1 MTKATDSVRILLK
14 AYGDELSL
22 EQIKKLLATKDDI
35 TSSVSELVSEK
46 IIEEV
51 SPNTYKISDTTRPK
65 FFYVFQKKSYMKE
78 FNTECIFCSY
88 SPDSKPIAHW
98 DSIEEV
104 QAGDI
109 VLHECDGSIYA
120 VSEAK
125 GHVYDAD
132 RPYSY
137 TDGNIDHGRKVDLS
151 YVWLKS
157 QIDRKSD
164 KFEQLRKDLYE
175 SQPEKV
181 APFDKNGKGN
191 EGYLFYFN
199 DVCAKMIFSEMLKQ
213 R

>member
-1 MTKATDSVRILLK
+1 MTKTTDSVRILLK
-14 AYGDELSL
+14 VYGEELTL
-22 EQIKKLLATKDDI
+22 EQIKKLLAKKDDI
-35 TSSVSELVSEK
+35 TSAISELVSEK
-46 IIEEV
+46 VIVEV
-51 SPNTYKISDTTRPK
+51 NPDTYKISDTTRPK
-65 FFYVFQKKSYMKE
+65 VFYVFQRNTYIKE
-78 FNTECIFCSY
+78 SNAECIFCPY
-88 SPDSKPIAHW
+88 SPDGKTVAHW
-98 DSIEEV
+98 DSIDEV

-109 VLHECDGSIYA
+109 IFHECDGSIYA

-132 RPYSY
+132 RPY
-137 TDGNIDHGRKVDLS
+137 TDKDGTAGRGRKLDLS